1 MYLKK
6 SSSKELANA
15 LYNSLEDKQNI
26 KLLICFADILK
37 TDGENMLKELEKY
50 EYNFTVAGGLSG
62 DNAKFQETMVFNENN
77 IQNNGLVAAAFY
89 GEDLIVNV
97 TKSFGWKRI
106 GRELKI
112 TKAKDNIVS
121 YYR

>member
-1 MYLKK
+1 LYLKK